1 MNTASR
7 FLAAAS
13 ALFVFVFGASPAR
26 AEPWFGW
33 GQTKTEDRYTSGDID
48 IEDLVNGTV
57 AGRSR
62 TEKDEL
68 RAGTWLTLGSYW
80 RSYEGRYQDI
90 GLFLMAGVA
99 FDRIARASHGS
110 SVEVIADGT
119 SKLRPGSSATD
130 APPPPS
136 SAALAAAL
144 PVPAP
149 SRVVVTP
156 EVARKAV
163 TTAWRT
169 SGLGVDDARVDSMIA
184 RARSSAALPEARIRA
199 MRVFAEATSGGIV
212 PIDTSTYASAGNSIV
227 LEARLTWRLDQL
239 LYANEETSLERLR
252 LERQDARAKVA
263 GKVLDALFQWQRAWL
278 AVRTAT
284 PGTRDATDATM
295 RLIEAEAGLDVMTGG
310 WFGAWAARIRED
322 GTTPGGESP

>member
-1 MNTASR
+1 MNNASR

-13 ALFVFVFGASPAR
+13 ALALVFGAPSAR

-33 GQTKTEDRYTSGDID
+33 GQTQTEDRYTSGDID

-68 RAGTWLTLGSYW
+68 RAGTWLTLGTYW
-80 RSYEGRYQDI
+80 QSYEGRYQDI
-90 GLFLMAGVA
+90 GLFLMAGIA
-99 FDRIARASHGS
+99 FDRVARAPRGS
-110 SVEVIADGT
+110 SVEFIADGA
-119 SKLRPGSSATD
+119 SKPRAGSSGTD
-130 APPPPS
+130 GSQTAP
-136 SAALAAAL
+136 SAVPVAAPL
-144 PVPAP
+144 PVPEP
-149 SRVVVTP
+149 SRLVVTP

-163 TTAWRT
+163 TSAWRT
-169 SGLGVDDARVDSMIA
+169 SGLGVDDSRVDSMIA
-184 RARSSAALPEARIRA
+184 RARSSAALPEARFRA
-199 MRVFAEATSGGIV
+199 MRVFADATSGGIV
-212 PIDTSTYASAGNSIV
+212 PIDTSTYASAGNSLI
-227 LEARLTWRLDQL
+227 LEARLTWRFDQL

-252 LERQDARAKVA
+252 LERQDARSKVA

-278 AVRTAT
+278 AVRNAT

-310 WFGAWAARIRED
+310 WFGAWAAKVRED
-322 GTTPGGESP
+322 G

>member
-13 ALFVFVFGASPAR
+13 ALVVFVFGASPAR

-130 APPPPS
+130 APRPTHHRRPPRPHWRR
-136 SAALAAAL
+136 LC
-144 PVPAP
+144 PCP
-149 SRVVVTP
+149 SRAVSSSHP
-156 EVARKAV
+156 RSHGRRSPRPGAR
-163 TTAWRT
+163 R
-169 SGLGVDDARVDSMIA
+169 
-184 RARSSAALPEARIRA
+184 
-199 MRVFAEATSGGIV
+199 
-212 PIDTSTYASAGNSIV
+212 ASASMMP
-227 LEARLTWRLDQL
+227 A
-239 LYANEETSLERLR
+239 S
-252 LERQDARAKVA
+252 
-263 GKVLDALFQWQRAWL
+263 
-278 AVRTAT
+278 
-284 PGTRDATDATM
+284 TR
-295 RLIEAEAGLDVMTGG
+295 
-310 WFGAWAARIRED
+310 
-322 GTTPGGESP
+322 